1 MEIDSTKW
9 AISCA
14 LHHEL
19 SGTLPDSSHAEN
31 IDSSTTCVKAIKAN
45 NFNPKPGVVRRRS
58 GALKMN
64 FSNAQHEKL
73 LRTRAEF
80 PIDF

>member
-1 MEIDSTKW
+1 MEIDSSKL

-19 SGTLPDSSHAEN
+19 SGALPDNSHAEN
-31 IDSSTTCVKAIKAN
+31 IDSSTTCVKAVKAS
-45 NFNPKPGVVRRRS
+45 NFHPKPGVVCRRS

-73 LRTRAEF
+73 LRTRADF
-80 PIDF
+80 RIDL